1 MREEGKGVLNPGL
14 NGSWGYSAKGQRG
27 HSLKSTKFLLN
38 VAAAFVS
45 QIVTVSMESSLFNFF
60 FFLKQGL
67 SVLRVKSSSM
77 TFPERRSQNCF

>member
-1 MREEGKGVLNPGL
+1 MLNPGL
-14 NGSWGYSAKGQRG
+14 NGSWGHSAKGQRG

-60 FFLKQGL
+60 FFETR
-67 SVLRVKSSSM
+67 S
-77 TFPERRSQNCF
+77 FCPEGQEFLNDISRKKITERFL